1 MKRYPTIS
9 PSASFVHFARST
21 CRIGRIFL
29 LLSIV
34 TCGHLMAQEVA
45 ASENAQAPKDPFD
58 REAQFVEYLLRENL
72 FDYANLAI
80 EEARVT
86 FPELTDRIQVVE
98 VSVLLRQGKTAEVEQ
113 ILSGRNLATDMSAQA
128 MLLQLAMTHDAM
140 GNNAEAM
147 TRYQQFLDLN
157 QGKEITDPDVLRYF
171 ASGALRLSMILQA
184 DQKFDEADKVLQL
197 VIKTTDDSF
206 LKRKFTQMAAQN
218 ALDQALTQSGNART
232 ASLNKAKKLAEDLI
246 WGATDNYFYM
256 GMGIR
261 SWVIHLQGN
270 TEEAVKALADIRGQV
285 RELEETMDEQD
296 LPKSEYPR
304 AVIRLVEG
312 RIQWDLAK
320 KALEEGGE
328 DTAKRQAARAAGN
341 FYNSFLNYEGSEY
354 ANRAALLFEDL
365 KVWVKESF
373 GTELRMGDASP
384 RLAELMFK
392 RQLDL
397 ARNLFQNGQLE
408 TAKSRLLEAFGTYP
422 DTQYT
427 LIALD
432 TLSRIWIEKEREW
445 ELMALAGH
453 ISDQFPDQEAA
464 ARIMLRVG
472 RKMADDENLFGV
484 EQVLG
489 AFGRNYPSHPN
500 APGML
505 YRIGKAAEERGE
517 RGLAHD
523 VYQDVLR
530 LYPNSNFAV
539 SVLQARGDEALAA
552 ENFEE
557 AVKAYE
563 QVRDQARNPLQAA
576 FARLRIT
583 DIKLTSGEV
592 ELEEEALGELR
603 VLREELSQTDSSF
616 YAAGNREQSLRFLQN
631 VRYRIGQVLLRKAG
645 REGDAELRAQAANE
659 LNSFLQDYPDT
670 DQAPDVMYN
679 LGRLYLQQGQF
690 DQATRTFDRL
700 ASRYPTSAAGRDA
713 LYSLVRAALEENQVE
728 VAQDAVRRM
737 VEQPESYEI
746 EKIYQVAQLM
756 LDNERWQEAK
766 SSFDLVLASDR
777 IRDDDTLRQRMLYG
791 LGKSSIGSEE
801 YEAAVES
808 LQTLISDYP
817 RSALV
822 VDAGISLS
830 EANLRMD
837 PPRTEQAREA
847 LGAVSRIL
855 ASRPDKTD
863 RARRDIASG
872 HVAMA
877 EGESGTALASWYEV
891 GLTQPD
897 SEELG
902 ALVREAIQLALE
914 VAQEQVREGNLRRW
928 NLIVELTDQY
938 LRNFPL
944 DRKADEMRSLN
955 VRAISMAPEE

>member
-1 MKRYPTIS
+1 M
-9 PSASFVHFARST
+9 
-21 CRIGRIFL
+21 L
-29 LLSIV
+29 LGLSL
-34 TCGHLMAQEVA
+34 CGQLTAQEG
-45 ASENAQAPKDPFD
+45 EEAPEARAPRDPFD
-58 REAQFVEYLLRENL
+58 LEAEFIEYLLDENL

-80 EEARVT
+80 EEARVA
-86 FPELTDRIQVVE
+86 FPGLTDRIRVVE
-98 VSVLLRQGKTAEVEQ
+98 VTVLLRQGKTEEVEE
-113 ILSGRNLATDMSAQA
+113 ILSGRNLAADMSAQA

-140 GNNAEAM
+140 GNSAEAM

-157 QGKEITDPDVLRYF
+157 EGKEITDPDVLRFF
-171 ASGALRLSMILQA
+171 ASGALRLSMILQSE
-184 DQKFDEADKVLQL
+184 QKFDEADKVLQL

-206 LKRKFTQMAAQN
+206 IKRKFTQMAAQN
-218 ALDQALTQSGNART
+218 ALDQALTQSGNARN

-261 SWVIHLQGN
+261 SWVMHLQGN
-270 TEEAVKALADIRGQV
+270 TEEAVKALADIRAQV
-285 RELEETMDEQD
+285 RDLEDSMDDQD

-320 KALEEGGE
+320 KALADGDEN
-328 DTAKRQAARAAGN
+328 TAKRQAARAAGN
-341 FYNSFLNYEGSEY
+341 FYNSFLKYEGSEY
-354 ANRAALLFEDL
+354 ANRSALLFEDL
-365 KVWVKESF
+365 KVWVKDEF
-373 GTELRMGDASP
+373 GTELKMGEASP

-397 ARNLFQNGQLE
+397 ARNLLQNGQAE
-408 TAKSRLLEAFGTYP
+408 TAETRLLEAFGTYP
-422 DTQYT
+422 DTPYT
-427 LIALD
+427 LVALD
-432 TLSRIWIEKEREW
+432 TLSRIWIEREEEW

-453 ISDQFPDQEAA
+453 VSDQYPDQDAA

-505 YRIGKAAEERGE
+505 YRIGKAAEDRGE
-517 RGLAHD
+517 RGLAHE

-539 SVLQARGDEALAA
+539 SVLQTRGDEALAA

-557 AVKAYE
+557 AVNAYE
-563 QVRDQARNPLQAA
+563 RVRDQARNPLQAA
-576 FARLRIT
+576 FARLRIA
-583 DIKLTSGEV
+583 DIKLTSGEL
-592 ELEEEALGELR
+592 ELEEEALEELR
-603 VLREELSQTDSSF
+603 TLREELSQTDSVF
-616 YAAGNREQSLRFLQN
+616 YEEGNRDQSLTFLQN

-645 REGDAELRAQAANE
+645 REDDSDLRTLAATE
-659 LNSFLQDYPDT
+659 LNSFLEDYPDT
-670 DQAPDVMYN
+670 EQAPDVMYN

-700 ASRYPTSAAGRDA
+700 ANRYPASEAGKDA

-766 SSFDLVLASDR
+766 SSFELVLGSDR
-777 IRDDDTLRQRMLYG
+777 TRDDDTMRQRALYG
-791 LGKSSIGSEE
+791 MGKAAMGAEE

-808 LQTLISDYP
+808 LQTLITDFSQ
-817 RSALV
+817 SSLV
-822 VDAGISLS
+822 VDAGLALS
-830 EANLRMD
+830 QAHLRME
-837 PPRTEQAREA
+837 PPRTENAREA
-847 LGAVSRIL
+847 LAAVSRIL
-855 ASRPDKTD
+855 RNQASPSKID

-872 HVAMA
+872 RVSMA
-877 EGESGTALASWYEV
+877 EGESGAALANWYGV

-902 ALVREAIQLALE
+902 VLVREAIELALD
-914 VAQEQVREGNLRRW
+914 VAMEQVREGNTNRW

-955 VRAISMAPEE
+955 VRAIGMAPEE